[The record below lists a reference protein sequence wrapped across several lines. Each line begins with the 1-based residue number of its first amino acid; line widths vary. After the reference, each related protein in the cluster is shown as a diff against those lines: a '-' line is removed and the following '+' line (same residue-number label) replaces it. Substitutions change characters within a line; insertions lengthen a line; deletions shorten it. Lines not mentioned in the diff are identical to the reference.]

1 MVVYLIFF
9 ALAYILVW
17 ILLTIAFLVVKGV
30 VLILAILFSG
40 KRRGGADEPG
50 IRRAVLHIYTVVAEI
65 PAPYRSKFS

>member
-30 VLILAILFSG
+30 VLIMAILFSG
-40 KRRGGADEPG
+40 KRRGE
-50 IRRAVLHIYTVVAEI
+50 TV
-65 PAPYRSKFS
+65 RKL

>member
-30 VLILAILFSG
+30 VLIMAILFSG
-40 KRRGGADEPG
+40 KRRGADEPG